1 MGEMVTDI
9 LFFGIYSAYQDT
21 GRDKVCRIFI
31 PDDSRMFDKFCKTLK
46 RNIADCG
53 EGLAGVLQPGS
64 GAFLEEPWFYRYLQN
79 QASVP
84 DAYHYVLENEGI
96 EDNDECFL
104 QELVDRAKG
113 YAADC
118 GDKDL
123 GTGEA
128 IALKEFYRM
137 VIKVVRLTIAEITPK
152 AEPRKVDLRGTQKEI
167 RAQVLHNLEHGK
179 MENEEMWWHIRY
191 CIDHGI
197 CQYTD
202 LMSRVAKHGCWKA
215 WVRQAAAEYCCRFM
229 GVGEVCE
236 YLLPGL
242 SGKLLYWTIAQ
253 FAATKDE
260 RLKERLREHAEYYT
274 GQEMLKD
281 ISLVKMQDRGGTGR
295 IRRYLER
302 TKHVPGRM
310 ENPDP
315 VLAFGGIREIGLLD
329 ELGKLIDLLMRENF
343 RDRACNGLQV
353 ALVAAMST
361 IAASGREEYS
371 QVMQLL
377 DEKLAYYR
385 EYGWEKGKG
394 AGGRAEEKLAA
405 LICLNEDIRWRT
417 RYLPNGISAID
428 ISS

>member
-1 MGEMVTDI
+1 MGQLVTDI

-31 PDDSRMFDKFCKTLK
+31 PDDSRMFDKFCKTLN
-46 RNIADCG
+46 RNIASAW
-53 EGLAGVLQPGS
+53 EGLTGELQPENR
-64 GAFLEEPWFYRYLQN
+64 AFTEAPWFHRYLRN

-84 DAYHYVLENEGI
+84 DAYYYVLENNDSEAGDEGFS
-96 EDNDECFL
+96 DEL
-104 QELVDRAKG
+104 AERAKR
-113 YAADC
+113 YATDC
-118 GDKDL
+118 GGKAPGAEEDQ
-123 GTGEA
+123 A
-128 IALKEFYRM
+128 IREFYHM
-137 VIKVVRLTIAEITPK
+137 LIKVIRLTITEITPK
-152 AEPRKVDLRGTQKEI
+152 AKPRRVNLQGMPEEI
-167 RAQVLHNLEHGK
+167 RAQVLHNLEYEK
-179 MENEEMWWHIRY
+179 LENDEMWWHIRY

-197 CQYTD
+197 QGYTD

-229 GVGEVCE
+229 EVGEACE
-236 YLLPGL
+236 RLLPGL

-253 FAATKDE
+253 FADTRDE

-315 VLAFGGIREIGLLD
+315 VLAFSGIREIGLLD
-329 ELGKLIDLLMRENF
+329 ELGKLLDLLMRENF

-353 ALVAAMST
+353 ALVAAMSA

-371 QVMQLL
+371 RVMQLL
-377 DEKLAYYR
+377 DEKLAYYQ
-385 EYGWEKGKG
+385 EQSQEKEGDT
-394 AGGRAEEKLAA
+394 RAEEKLET
-405 LICLNEDIRWRT
+405 LICLIEDIRWRIL
-417 RYLPNGISAID
+417 YLPDKISAID
-428 ISS
+428 TCS